1 MLNFSDHASDL
12 RGIFSGNGL
21 LHSGKAQA
29 HQGGTNLLRA
39 ADAALY
45 LGNCY
50 CITHDSTNADQIR
63 IIKIQYLLKSA
74 MKADA
79 RQYKVLCHHV
89 FNLQAAQSGNFFCRA
104 KSPQSV
110 NRSLGQIVRII

>member
-29 HQGGTNLLRA
+29 HQGGTNLLRT
-39 ADAALY
+39 ADAALH

-50 CITHDSTNADQIR
+50 CITHDSTNADQGQ
-63 IIKIQYLLKSA
+63 IKGSIFTKNSI
-74 MKADA
+74 KAVT

-89 FNLQAAQSGNFFCRA
+89 FNLQAA
-104 KSPQSV
+104 
-110 NRSLGQIVRII
+110 